1 MYNLKIPIKTGVLML
16 FTRATEYALLSLILI
31 AKRDEPLGTDALSK
45 QLDIP
50 KSFLAK
56 ILQNLAKEGLL
67 KSFKGAT
74 GGFMLAKPPNKIS
87 IKNVAEAAEKKNI
100 TVFDCSPAQEC
111 CPSNKANFCTLWPF
125 LNKLQNKIDNFLEN
139 LTLQDLME

>member
-1 MYNLKIPIKTGVLML
+1 ML
-16 FTRATEYALLSLILI
+16 FTRATEYALLSLIII
-31 AKRDEPLGTDALSK
+31 AKKDEPLGTDVLSK

-56 ILQNLAKEGLL
+56 ILQNLAKKGVL

-74 GGFMLAKPPNKIS
+74 GGFMLAKPPKEIS
-87 IKNVAEAAEKKNI
+87 IKEIAEAAEKKHI

-111 CPSNKANFCTLWPF
+111 CPSNKGDFCTLWPF
-125 LNKLQNKIDNFLEN
+125 LNKLQNRIDNFLEN

>member
-1 MYNLKIPIKTGVLML
+1 ML

-31 AKRDEPLGTDALSK
+31 ARKNEPMGTDLLSK

-56 ILQNLAKEGLL
+56 ILQNLAKKGIL

-74 GGFMLAKPPNKIS
+74 GGFMLARPPKELS
-87 IKNVAEAAEKKNI
+87 IKRISEAAEGKNI
-100 TVFDCSPAQEC
+100 SVFDCSSAQEY
-111 CPSNKANFCTLWPF
+111 CPSNKGGFCTLWPF
-125 LNKLQNKIDNFLEN
+125 LNKLQNKIDNFLEE
-139 LTLQDLME
+139 LTLQDLLE